1 MANAHTNDELVF
13 LTRLTERAGRYQEM
27 RLYVTSLVHQ
37 GYNLDPSERQLLSV
51 AYRECINVHRNTWRA
66 LHTLLR
72 SEKVAETIAYS
83 KTLINSAE
91 NNIKGVSRDILGLL
105 SKYLLPTCADPES
118 KVYYLKLEGDYK
130 RYMAEISSGK
140 DHAEWSEEC
149 HNSYKSAADL
159 ALSCLKPVDPTRL
172 GLFMNFSV
180 FYYEVYNSPERACI
194 LAKAA
199 CDEAIDGGLEYA
211 AKNVEKEG
219 EHIYAGSA
227 EIVRLMQNNLSKW
240 AARLV
245 ASATKK

>member
-1 MANAHTNDELVF
+1 MANAYTNDELVF
-13 LTRLTERAGRYQEM
+13 LTRLTERAGRYAEM
-27 RLYVTSLVHQ
+27 RSYVTSLVQQ
-37 GYNLDPSERQLLSV
+37 GYNLDTSERQLFSV
-51 AYRECINVHRNTWRA
+51 AYRECISVHRNTWRT
-66 LHTLLR
+66 LHTLLK
-72 SEKVAETIAYS
+72 SEQSAETIAYS
-83 KTLINSAE
+83 RSLISAAE
-91 NNIKGVSRDILGLL
+91 SSIKSISRDILSLL
-105 SKYLLPTCADPES
+105 SKHLLPTCANPES

-140 DHAEWSEEC
+140 EHAEWSEDC

-211 AKNVEKEG
+211 AQNVEKEG
-219 EHIYAGSA
+219 EHVFAGSA

-245 ASATKK
+245 ASAKKK